1 MEQAILLIKAPPKKK
16 PHGWVPRKSDL
27 EPSPLRSCQRVRT
40 QEDHVLRKRLLS
52 DQGPLRNSLTRCLS
66 VGSGGC
72 GWHSVAAGLLI
83 INQQSCT
90 ESAQKAAPVQAKTLS
105 CDIHAH
111 VSKHPRDYEPSWAI
125 DPNATTDTEA
135 GEVRKISTSGSL
147 PFFGTNNGS
156 VVSPSKPVLNWW
168 RMVQFGSDDTPLEP
182 RAFGN

>member
-1 MEQAILLIKAPPKKK
+1 M
-16 PHGWVPRKSDL
+16 W
-27 EPSPLRSCQRVRT
+27 
-40 QEDHVLRKRLLS
+40 
-52 DQGPLRNSLTRCLS
+52 
-66 VGSGGC
+66 GSGNC
-72 GWHSVAAGLLI
+72 GWHFVAAGLLI

-156 VVSPSKPVLNWW
+156 VKAGVKLVAH
-168 RMVQFGSDDTPLEP
+168 GSIWV
-182 RAFGN
+182 G